1 MFLFV
6 EGLPTEFERLML
18 RFDFIVEGVV
28 FLLRAGGVYVFL
40 LRFVVMVEVFEGL
53 LIGLVLPPM
62 VLVAVVERCIGFA
75 SGFETLA

>member
-1 MFLFV
+1 M
-6 EGLPTEFERLML
+6 
-18 RFDFIVEGVV
+18 
-28 FLLRAGGVYVFL
+28 FL

-62 VLVAVVERCIGFA
+62 VLVAVVERCLGFA

>member
-1 MFLFV
+1 M
-6 EGLPTEFERLML
+6 
-18 RFDFIVEGVV
+18 
-28 FLLRAGGVYVFL
+28 FL

-75 SGFETLA
+75 SGFETLARAVYRVNEPDVCVEKRGYLVHRFNSFSCPSET

>member
-1 MFLFV
+1 MLLFV

-18 RFDFIVEGVV
+18 RFDFI
-28 FLLRAGGVYVFL
+28 
-40 LRFVVMVEVFEGL
+40 VEVFEGL

>member
-1 MFLFV
+1 M
-6 EGLPTEFERLML
+6 
-18 RFDFIVEGVV
+18 
-28 FLLRAGGVYVFL
+28 FL

-62 VLVAVVERCIGFA
+62 VLVVVVERCIGFA